1 MLLQL
6 FECKVFEM
14 FPYSWS
20 IATDYLSVSRLVIL
34 LWESYFSE
42 DLRKEVLM

>member
-6 FECKVFEM
+6 FVYEM

-20 IATDYLSVSRLVIL
+20 IATDYLLVSRLVIL
-34 LWESYFSE
+34 LWKFYFSE
-42 DLRKEVLM
+42 DFRKEVLM

>member
-6 FECKVFEM
+6 FEYKVFEM

-20 IATDYLSVSRLVIL
+20 VATDYLLVSRLVIL
-34 LWESYFSE
+34 LWEFYFSK
-42 DLRKEVLM
+42 DLH